1 MAEDNHNLSYFLV
14 GLGVGIAVGILMA
27 PKSGEETRGYLKE
40 KADEGSRY
48 LKTRAEEGKDYVR
61 RRGDE
66 LRESASDLLDKSKD
80 AINRQK
86 EQIASAVEAGRQAYR
101 ETMSDSSPLS

>member
-1 MAEDNHNLSYFLV
+1 MADENHNLSYFLV

-27 PKSGEETRGYLKE
+27 PKSGEETRGFLKE
-40 KADEGSRY
+40 KAEEGGRYLRTRADEG
-48 LKTRAEEGKDYVR
+48 KEYVR

-66 LRESASDLLDKSKD
+66 IRENAADLLDKSKD
-80 AINRQK
+80 AISRQK

-101 ETMSDSSPLS
+101 ESMSDSSPLG

>member
-27 PKSGEETRGYLKE
+27 PKSGEETRVFLKE
-40 KADEGSRY
+40 KADEGTRY
-48 LKTRAEEGKDYVR
+48 LKTRADESKEYVR

-66 LRESASDLLDKSKD
+66 LRESASDLLDRSKD
-80 AINRQK
+80 VLNRQK
-86 EQIASAVEAGRQAYR
+86 EQISSAVEAGRQAYR
-101 ETMSDSSPLS
+101 ESMSDSSPLS